1 MGERSAQTS
10 RQRTHRCQMSMLKLC
25 STTFVIRE
33 LQIKTTMRYYYTL
46 IRTAN
51 IQKPDNTDCWQERR
65 ATKPLIHEFQMGQP
79 CWSTVCQFFTKL
91 DTVSPYT
98 PAILILGIY
107 TTDWATYKH
116 LYTQLLTDADE
127 SFIHNL
133 QNRKQ

>member
-1 MGERSAQTS
+1 MLEHSLSVFYKAR
-10 RQRTHRCQMSMLKLC
+10 HRL
-25 STTFVIRE
+25 TI
-33 LQIKTTMRYYYTL
+33 
-46 IRTAN
+46 
-51 IQKPDNTDCWQERR
+51 
-65 ATKPLIHEFQMGQP
+65 
-79 CWSTVCQFFTKL
+79 TKL

-133 QNRKQ
+133 QNRKQWGDRSVCQWYCGTLEQQTITYQ